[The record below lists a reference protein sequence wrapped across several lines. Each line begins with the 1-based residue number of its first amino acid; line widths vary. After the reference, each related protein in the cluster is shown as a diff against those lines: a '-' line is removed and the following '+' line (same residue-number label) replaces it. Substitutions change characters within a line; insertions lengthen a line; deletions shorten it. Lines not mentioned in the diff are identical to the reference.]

1 MKNLS
6 ALHRDLT
13 ALDGKPYGA
22 CRDLA
27 GTPYDL
33 GEGVVFTLDRAQVDP
48 YAPPSLAHLSVPLS
62 LPEYRERG
70 QKVAAADFFTRVFDA
85 AVSGDRDLSIG
96 RIGQQVLERTTAE
109 VREDHLLVRFTVAL
123 PAAGRR
129 IKGRL
134 ASTIL
139 TQRLPEA
146 ARRLRGVDRAALN
159 RHVALHQDQEWLRAR
174 LPELGLVAF
183 VGEGAILPR
192 RAGDSDEPLRG
203 AVPFASPE
211 SLRREVTLPSGR
223 TLAGM
228 GVPEGVTVIV
238 GGGYH
243 GKSTLLRALERGVYP
258 HVEGDGREWVVTR
271 PDAVSVR
278 AEDGRAVSGADI
290 SAFINN
296 LPSGEDTTA
305 FSTTNASGSTSQA
318 ANLVEAI
325 EAEADALLIDE
336 DTSATNFM
344 IRDER
349 MRALISADREPITP
363 FVDTVRSLY
372 RDAGVSTILVAG
384 GSGAFFSV
392 ADHVIALDAYRVSD
406 VTERAHGLGGEAP
419 DAAARFRRGTPRV
432 PAGLSAPGKR
442 KPAAAKGRTLI
453 RYGKATIDLGPAEQ
467 LVDQAQTT
475 GIAHAIDLLERR
487 LGSGESLRAAV
498 DHVTELIDAQGL
510 SALSPHRGHPGL
522 YARPRAHEIMAAVN
536 RYRGLEVS

>member
-1 MKNLS
+1 MKNLND
-6 ALHRDLT
+6 LRCDLT
-13 ALDGKPYGA
+13 RLDGKPYRA
-22 CRDLA
+22 YRDLT
-27 GTPYDL
+27 GTTYDL
-33 GEGVVFTLDRAQVDP
+33 GRGVNFTLDRAQVDP
-48 YAPPSLAHLSVPLS
+48 YAPPSLAHLRLPLNLS
-62 LPEYRERG
+62 QYRERG
-70 QKVAAADFFTRVFDA
+70 ERVAAADYLTRVFDRA
-85 AVSGDRDLSIG
+85 ARGSRDIQIG
-96 RIGQQVLERTTAE
+96 RIGQQILERTTAE
-109 VREDHLLVRFTVAL
+109 VHEDYALVRFTVAL

-134 ASTIL
+134 AATIL
-139 TQRLPEA
+139 TEALPGVA
-146 ARRLRGVDRAALN
+146 GKTLGVDTQALD
-159 RHVALHQDQEWLRAR
+159 RHVSLHRDQEWLRGQ

-183 VGEGAILPR
+183 VGEGAVLPR
-192 RAGDSDEPLRG
+192 RSGDSDEPLVD

-223 TLAGM
+223 TLTGM

-243 GKSTLLRALERGVYP
+243 GKSTLLRAIERGVYP
-258 HVEGDGREWVVTR
+258 HIEGDGREWVIAR
-271 PDAVSVR
+271 PAAVSVR

-296 LPSGEDTTA
+296 LPSGEDTTS

-325 EAEADALLIDE
+325 EAGADTLLIDE

-363 FVDTVRSLY
+363 FVDTVRALY
-372 RDAGVSTILVAG
+372 RDAGVSTVLVAG

-406 VTERAHGLGGEAP
+406 VTSQAHDLGGKPPSTSAG
-419 DAAARFRRGTPRV
+419 FRPGAPRV
-432 PAGLSAPGKR
+432 PVELRAPGKR

-453 RYGKATIDLGPAEQ
+453 RYGKSTIDLGPAEQ
-467 LVDQAQTT
+467 LVDQSQTT

-487 LGSGESLRAAV
+487 LGSGESLRGAVEQIAA
-498 DHVTELIDAQGL
+498 LIDAQGL

-522 YARPRAHEIMAAVN
+522 YARPRVHEIMAAVN
-536 RYRGLEVS
+536 RYRGLEVE